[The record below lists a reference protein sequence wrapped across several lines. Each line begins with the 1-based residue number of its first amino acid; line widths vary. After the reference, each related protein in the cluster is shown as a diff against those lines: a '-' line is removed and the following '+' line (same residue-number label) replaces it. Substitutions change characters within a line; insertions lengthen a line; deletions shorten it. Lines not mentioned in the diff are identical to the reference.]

1 MNKFV
6 VIDIEEYNRLKELA
20 ELNQSKID
28 KMNNKLRKEK
38 EEKLN
43 KEIGACRKFV
53 EDSYK
58 YKDEDYR
65 YNLSKIKDRVMD
77 NTNMFGYVEA
87 KSIIELINRIRKSYE
102 IK

>member
-20 ELNQSKID
+20 DLNDSKID
-28 KMNNKLRKEK
+28 KKMNKIKEEK
-38 EEKLN
+38 REKLN
-43 KEIGACRKFV
+43 KEIDACKKFV
-53 EDSYK
+53 EESYK

-65 YNLSKIKDRVMD
+65 YNLFKIKDRVMD
-77 NTNMFGYVEA
+77 NTNMFGYVKA
-87 KSIIELINRIRKSYE
+87 KPIIELINSIRSSYE